1 MVENEIIFEAFKA
14 LEDVTDVPPLLP
26 KKPKKAK
33 PTNEGKSFD
42 LGNPKDVEEAKK
54 ALANSKKRDDSEEKI
69 VDVDANT
76 VDQLKD
82 SYIGN
87 AILQCPVCRTL
98 LYKKPDD
105 LRKDDDTPEG
115 TPQDDVLYNVG
126 EDCPHCGSEAGFN
139 LVGQV
144 ADADVP
150 EQPEEQTTGAQGPE
164 EGRGE
169 EGGEPESDGAES
181 DGAESDGAE
190 PEGEADGEP
199 RRRTSGTAEDDGF
212 SGVESLDDERLDSL
226 VEQFLE
232 STYSNVK
239 SYHTVSG
246 GVSPERLV
254 VEGVVEFNSGKR
266 RNTKFEFFSPAA
278 TKGGR
283 VRLVGSNP
291 MFSPKAKAFGLLGK
305 VEGGSFL
312 GESFFYDY
320 SAKGHKV
327 RGRTCYKTGRK

>member
-1 MVENEIIFEAFKA
+1 MFENEILSEAFKA
-14 LEDVTDVPPLLP
+14 LEDVTDVPPLM
-26 KKPKKAK
+26 PKKAK

-42 LGNPKDVEEAKK
+42 LGNAKDVEDAKK
-54 ALANSKKRDDSEEKI
+54 ALAKSKKRDDSEEKI

-76 VDQLKD
+76 IDQLKG

-98 LYKKPDD
+98 IYKKPDD
-105 LRKDDDTPEG
+105 LHKAEDTPEG

-126 EDCPHCGSEAGFN
+126 EDCPHCGSDAGFN

-150 EQPEEQTTGAQGPE
+150 EQPEEQTTGEQGPE
-164 EGRGE
+164 EGQGE
-169 EGGEPESDGAES
+169 EGGEPESDEAKPEGEPE
-181 DGAESDGAE
+181 GK

-199 RRRTSGTAEDDGF
+199 ERRTSGIADDDGF

-254 VEGVVEFNSGKR
+254 VEGIVEFNSGKS
-266 RNTKFEFFSPAA
+266 RNTKFEFFSPAS

-291 MFSPKAKAFGLLGK
+291 MFSPKAKAFGILGK

>member
-1 MVENEIIFEAFKA
+1 MVENEILSEAFKA
-14 LEDVTDVPPLLP
+14 LEDVTDVPPLMP
-26 KKPKKAK
+26 KKPNKAK
-33 PTNEGKSFD
+33 PTNEGKTFD
-42 LGNPKDVEEAKK
+42 LGNAKDVEDAKK
-54 ALANSKKRDDSEEKI
+54 ALAKSKKRDDSEEKI

-76 VDQLKD
+76 IDQLKD

-98 LYKKPDD
+98 IYKKPDD
-105 LRKDDDTPEG
+105 LRKADDTPEG

-126 EDCPHCGSEAGFN
+126 EDCPHCGSDAGFN

-150 EQPEEQTTGAQGPE
+150 EQPEEQTTGAQEPE
-164 EGRGE
+164 EGQGE
-169 EGGEPESDGAES
+169 EGSEPEPDEAKHEGESGGEPE
-181 DGAESDGAE
+181 
-190 PEGEADGEP
+190 
-199 RRRTSGTAEDDGF
+199 RRTSGTADDDGF

-246 GVSPERLV
+246 GISPERLV
-254 VEGVVEFNSGKR
+254 VEGVVEFNSGKS
-266 RNTKFEFFSPAA
+266 RNTKFEFFSPAS

-283 VRLVGSNP
+283 VRLVGSNT
-291 MFSPKAKAFGLLGK
+291 MFSPKAKAFGILGK

>member
-1 MVENEIIFEAFKA
+1 MLESEILSEAFKA
-14 LEDVTDVPPLLP
+14 LEDVTDVPPLMP
-26 KKPKKAK
+26 KKPKEAK

-42 LGNPKDVEEAKK
+42 LGNAKDVEDAKK
-54 ALANSKKRDDSEEKI
+54 ALAKSKKRGDSEEKI

-76 VDQLKD
+76 IDQLKD

-98 LYKKPDD
+98 VYKKPDD
-105 LRKDDDTPEG
+105 LRKADGTPEG

-126 EDCPHCGSEAGFN
+126 EDCPHCGSDAGFN

-150 EQPEEQTTGAQGPE
+150 EQPEEQTAGVQEPE
-164 EGRGE
+164 EGQGE
-169 EGGEPESDGAES
+169 EGGKPEPDEAK
-181 DGAESDGAE
+181 

-199 RRRTSGTAEDDGF
+199 ERRTSGTADDDGF

-254 VEGVVEFNSGKR
+254 VEGVVEFNSGKK
-266 RNTKFEFFSPAA
+266 RNTKFEFFSPAS

-283 VRLVGSNP
+283 VRLVGSNA

>member
-1 MVENEIIFEAFKA
+1 MLV
-14 LEDVTDVPPLLP
+14 EDVADVPPLLP

-33 PTNEGKSFD
+33 PANEGKSFD
-42 LGNPKDVEEAKK
+42 LGSPKDVEDAKK
-54 ALANSKKRDDSEEKI
+54 ALAKSKKRDDTEEKI

-76 VDQLKD
+76 IDQLKD

-98 LYKKPDD
+98 VYKKPDD
-105 LRKDDDTPEG
+105 LRKADDTPEG

-126 EDCPHCGSEAGFN
+126 EDCPHCGSDAGFN

-150 EQPEEQTTGAQGPE
+150 EQPEEQTTGEQEPE
-164 EGRGE
+164 EGQGE
-169 EGGEPESDGAES
+169 EGNKPEPDEAKPEG
-181 DGAESDGAE
+181 E

-199 RRRTSGTAEDDGF
+199 SGEPERRTSGTTEDDGF

-239 SYHTVSG
+239 SYRTVSG

-254 VEGVVEFNSGKR
+254 VEGVVEFNSGKK
-266 RNTKFEFFSPAA
+266 RNTKFEFFSPAS

>member
-1 MVENEIIFEAFKA
+1 MLENEILSEAFKA
-14 LEDVTDVPPLLP
+14 LEDVTDVPPLM
-26 KKPKKAK
+26 PKKAK
-33 PTNEGKSFD
+33 PANEGKTFD
-42 LGNPKDVEEAKK
+42 LGNAKDVEDAKK
-54 ALANSKKRDDSEEKI
+54 ALAKSKKRGDTEEKI

-76 VDQLKD
+76 IDQLKD

-98 LYKKPDD
+98 VYKKPDD
-105 LRKDDDTPEG
+105 LRKADDTPEG

-126 EDCPHCGSEAGFN
+126 EDCPHCGSDAGFN

-150 EQPEEQTTGAQGPE
+150 EQPEEQTTGEQEPKPE
-164 EGRGE
+164 EGSE
-169 EGGEPESDGAES
+169 SEPEEAK
-181 DGAESDGAE
+181 
-190 PEGEADGEP
+190 PEGEPSGEP
-199 RRRTSGTAEDDGF
+199 ARRTSGTVEDDGF

-239 SYHTVSG
+239 SYRTVSG
-246 GVSPERLV
+246 GISPERLV
-254 VEGVVEFNSGKR
+254 VEGVVEFNSGKK
-266 RNTKFEFFSPAA
+266 RNTKFEFFSPAS

>member
-1 MVENEIIFEAFKA
+1 MLENEILSEAFRA
-14 LEDVTDVPPLLP
+14 LEDVADVPPLLP

-33 PTNEGKSFD
+33 PANEGKSFD
-42 LGNPKDVEEAKK
+42 LGSPKDVEDAKK
-54 ALANSKKRDDSEEKI
+54 ALAKSKKRDDTEEKI

-76 VDQLKD
+76 IDQLKD

-98 LYKKPDD
+98 VYKKPDD
-105 LRKDDDTPEG
+105 LRKDEGTPEG

-126 EDCPHCGSEAGFN
+126 EDCPHCGSDAGFN

-150 EQPEEQTTGAQGPE
+150 EQPEEQTTGAQEPE
-164 EGRGE
+164 EGQGE
-169 EGGEPESDGAES
+169 EGGEPEPDEAK
-181 DGAESDGAE
+181 

-199 RRRTSGTAEDDGF
+199 ERRTSGTAEDDGF

-254 VEGVVEFNSGKR
+254 VEGVVEFNSGKK
-266 RNTKFEFFSPAA
+266 RNTKFEFFSPA
-278 TKGGR
+278 
-283 VRLVGSNP
+283 
-291 MFSPKAKAFGLLGK
+291 FGYLNL
-305 VEGGSFL
+305 
-312 GESFFYDY
+312 
-320 SAKGHKV
+320 
-327 RGRTCYKTGRK
+327 

>member
-1 MVENEIIFEAFKA
+1 MVENEIMSEAFKA
-14 LEDVTDVPPLLP
+14 LEDVTDVPPLMP
-26 KKPKKAK
+26 KKPKKEAK

-42 LGNPKDVEEAKK
+42 LGNAKDVEDAKK
-54 ALANSKKRDDSEEKI
+54 ALAKSKKRDDSEEKI

-76 VDQLKD
+76 IDQLKD

-98 LYKKPDD
+98 IYKKPDD
-105 LRKDDDTPEG
+105 LHKADDTPEG

-126 EDCPHCGSEAGFN
+126 EDCPHCGSDAGFN

-150 EQPEEQTTGAQGPE
+150 EQPEEQTTGAQVPE
-164 EGRGE
+164 EGQGE
-169 EGGEPESDGAES
+169 EGGEHEPDEAK
-181 DGAESDGAE
+181 

-199 RRRTSGTAEDDGF
+199 ERRTSGASDDDGF

-254 VEGVVEFNSGKR
+254 LEGVVEFNSGKR
-266 RNTKFEFFSPAA
+266 RNTKFEFFSPAS

>member
-1 MVENEIIFEAFKA
+1 MLENEILSEAFKA
-14 LEDVTDVPPLLP
+14 LEDVADVPPLMP
-26 KKPKKAK
+26 KKPKKEK

-42 LGNPKDVEEAKK
+42 LGNPKDVEDAKK
-54 ALANSKKRDDSEEKI
+54 ALAKSKKRDDSEEKI

-76 VDQLKD
+76 IDQLKD

-98 LYKKPDD
+98 IYKKPDD
-105 LRKDDDTPEG
+105 LRKADGTPEG

-126 EDCPHCGSEAGFN
+126 EDCPHCGSDAGFN

-150 EQPEEQTTGAQGPE
+150 EQPEEQTTGAQEPE
-164 EGRGE
+164 EGQGE
-169 EGGEPESDGAES
+169 EGGEPEPDEAK
-181 DGAESDGAE
+181 

-199 RRRTSGTAEDDGF
+199 KRRTSGTADDDGF

-246 GVSPERLV
+246 GISPERLV
-254 VEGVVEFNSGKR
+254 LEGVVEFNSGKR
-266 RNTKFEFFSPAA
+266 RNTKFEFFSPAS

-283 VRLVGSNP
+283 IRLVGSNP

>member
-1 MVENEIIFEAFKA
+1 MLENEILSEAFRA
-14 LEDVTDVPPLLP
+14 LEDVADVPPLLP

-33 PTNEGKSFD
+33 PANEGKSFD
-42 LGNPKDVEEAKK
+42 LGSPKDVEDAKK
-54 ALANSKKRDDSEEKI
+54 ALAKSKKRDDTEEKI

-76 VDQLKD
+76 IDQLKD

-98 LYKKPDD
+98 VYKKPDD
-105 LRKDDDTPEG
+105 LRKDEGTPEG

-126 EDCPHCGSEAGFN
+126 EDCPHCGSDAGFN

-150 EQPEEQTTGAQGPE
+150 EQPEEQTTGAQEPE
-164 EGRGE
+164 EGQGE
-169 EGGEPESDGAES
+169 EGGEPEPDE
-181 DGAESDGAE
+181 AE
-190 PEGEADGEP
+190 PEGEAGGEP
-199 RRRTSGTAEDDGF
+199 ARRTSGAAEDDGF

-254 VEGVVEFNSGKR
+254 VEGVVEFNSGKK
-266 RNTKFEFFSPAA
+266 RNTKFEFFSPAS

>member
-1 MVENEIIFEAFKA
+1 MLENEILSEAFRA
-14 LEDVTDVPPLLP
+14 LEDVADVPPLLP

-33 PTNEGKSFD
+33 PANEGKSFD
-42 LGNPKDVEEAKK
+42 LGSPKDVEDAKK
-54 ALANSKKRDDSEEKI
+54 ALAKSKKRDDTEEKI

-76 VDQLKD
+76 IDQLKD

-98 LYKKPDD
+98 VYKKPDD
-105 LRKDDDTPEG
+105 LRKDEGTPEG

-126 EDCPHCGSEAGFN
+126 EDCPHCGSDAGFN

-150 EQPEEQTTGAQGPE
+150 EQPEEQTTGAQEPE
-164 EGRGE
+164 EGQGE
-169 EGGEPESDGAES
+169 EGGEPEPDEAK
-181 DGAESDGAE
+181 

-199 RRRTSGTAEDDGF
+199 ARRTSGAAEDDGF

-254 VEGVVEFNSGKR
+254 VEGVVEFNSGKK
-266 RNTKFEFFSPAA
+266 RNTKFEFFSPAS

>member
-1 MVENEIIFEAFKA
+1 MLENEILSEAFRA
-14 LEDVTDVPPLLP
+14 LEDVADVPPLLP

-33 PTNEGKSFD
+33 PANEGKSFD
-42 LGNPKDVEEAKK
+42 LGSPKDVEDAKK
-54 ALANSKKRDDSEEKI
+54 ALAKSKKRDDTEEKI

-76 VDQLKD
+76 IDQLKD

-98 LYKKPDD
+98 VYKKPDD
-105 LRKDDDTPEG
+105 LRKDEGTPEG

-126 EDCPHCGSEAGFN
+126 EDCPHCGSDAGFN

-150 EQPEEQTTGAQGPE
+150 EQPEEQTTGAQEPE
-164 EGRGE
+164 EGQGE
-169 EGGEPESDGAES
+169 EGGEPEPDE
-181 DGAESDGAE
+181 AE
-190 PEGEADGEP
+190 PEGEAGGEP
-199 RRRTSGTAEDDGF
+199 ARRTSGAAEDDGF

-266 RNTKFEFFSPAA
+266 RNTKFEFFSPAS